1 MLKSRVKESLQE
13 KFQPTINHLPRVVL
27 CDNYSFFDVCSSVRL
42 VPPTG
47 SFLIFACSFTPMKPV
62 HFIHQSSRRQSDNIE
77 YSLYNES
84 TKFTQNHT
92 TTNYEELREDNP
104 FFKVRKKMRMSF
116 NFRLGLELH
125 SFLNVVRNVT
135 FPF

>member
-47 SFLIFACSFTPMKPV
+47 SFLIFACSFTSMKLLD

-104 FFKVRKKMRMSF
+104 FFKVRKKTNEFQIS
-116 NFRLGLELH
+116 LG
-125 SFLNVVRNVT
+125 FGIA
-135 FPF
+135 